1 MKDLPLLA
9 EAWPLAAALLVGVLA
24 GLLHFASLALNL
36 RLFTGGRVAAGLGLQ
51 LLRLALTAAVLAG
64 LARLGVGAVLAG
76 ALGLLLARS
85 WVLRRRGAVQ

>member
-1 MKDLPLLA
+1 MTDLPLLA
-9 EAWPLAAALLVGVLA
+9 GAWPLAVALLVGVLA

-36 RLFTGGRVAAGLGLQ
+36 RLFTGRRVAAGLALQ